1 VALGHIHK
9 HQVLNE
15 HPPVIYSG
23 SLERVDFGEEKDDK
37 GFYVVDIEPGVLG
50 KQVSYRFEPVK
61 VRHFKTIAVDIDP
74 DDLDPTGTVLKEIRK
89 YNNEVDSAVVRLQIT
104 MTEEL
109 EGQLR
114 DAEIH
119 DALKEAYY
127 ATVAKDVERET
138 RIRLGQATVAE
149 IAPLEA
155 LKTYLEVNYE
165 PERAAVLLEYG
176 EQLLNEENE

>member
-1 VALGHIHK
+1 
-9 HQVLNE
+9 
-15 HPPVIYSG
+15 
-23 SLERVDFGEEKDDK
+23 
-37 GFYVVDIEPGVLG
+37 
-50 KQVSYRFEPVK
+50 
-61 VRHFKTIAVDIDP
+61 P

-138 RIRLGQATVAE
+138 RIRLGQATVEE

-176 EQLLNEENE
+176 EKLLNEENE